1 MKSRYK
7 YLCEI
12 LFLLDED
19 RKKIPGLIL
28 LFIASSTLDLAGLS
42 LIGPY
47 IVLLVNPE
55 NIFEISVFKTMG
67 LTESSFEI
75 NTLFIILGFSLITI
89 FLFKSIAGILINR
102 KIIRFSN
109 KQQVRLR
116 AELMQTYQN
125 LSYVDYLNRNSSEY
139 IHTMQAKVGNFSGG
153 VVQNLLRISSEGIVV
168 LVILL
173 FLASTNGTALV
184 ALLIVM
190 GGVTLL
196 YDRHFKTNLK
206 VYGKIAN
213 ESSRQMMQGIS
224 EGIKGLKEIRIL
236 GKSFFFQQMVINGAK
251 NLCESRIK
259 TQVISQAPRYIVEF
273 VIVSFVVIFSFVSF
287 NVTSGST
294 STIPTLGIFSI
305 ASLRLLPS
313 VNLFIRCIIDFRVN
327 RYATTIIYNDLIVS
341 QRVDY
346 QKPINFSEKPKEAP
360 FSEISF
366 KNVNFCYPNAKRD
379 AIKNINLTIKS
390 GESVGF
396 IGPSGSGKTTLV
408 DVILGLFEP
417 QEGEILY
424 NGLEL
429 KSEISNWRAKVAYLP
444 QEIFLIDNSL
454 RCNIAFGFNDKRI
467 DDLNLHNALKQA
479 RLSELVD
486 ELPQGLNTIIGEHGV
501 RLSGGQ
507 RQRVSLARA
516 FYHGR
521 DVLVMDESTSSL
533 DYETEKEIVK
543 EIKRLK
549 GQKTLIVVAHRLS
562 TVRHCDWIYQLRE
575 GRIVNQGPPEEIL

>member
-1 MKSRYK
+1 M
-7 YLCEI
+7 
-12 LFLLDED
+12 
-19 RKKIPGLIL
+19 
-28 LFIASSTLDLAGLS
+28 
-42 LIGPY
+42 
-47 IVLLVNPE
+47 
-55 NIFEISVFKTMG
+55 
-67 LTESSFEI
+67 
-75 NTLFIILGFSLITI
+75 
-89 FLFKSIAGILINR
+89 
-102 KIIRFSN
+102 
-109 KQQVRLR
+109 
-116 AELMQTYQN
+116 
-125 LSYVDYLNRNSSEY
+125 
-139 IHTMQAKVGNFSGG
+139 
-153 VVQNLLRISSEGIVV
+153 
-168 LVILL
+168 
-173 FLASTNGTALV
+173 
-184 ALLIVM
+184 
-190 GGVTLL
+190 
-196 YDRHFKTNLK
+196 
-206 VYGKIAN
+206 
-213 ESSRQMMQGIS
+213 
-224 EGIKGLKEIRIL
+224 
-236 GKSFFFQQMVINGAK
+236 
-251 NLCESRIK
+251 
-259 TQVISQAPRYIVEF
+259 
-273 VIVSFVVIFSFVSF
+273 
-287 NVTSGST
+287 
-294 STIPTLGIFSI
+294 
-305 ASLRLLPS
+305 PS